1 MKRLLKT
8 LRDIFSI
15 DELRGRILFT
25 LLMLAIFRF
34 GSFVI
39 LPGIDSK
46 ALADSF
52 RQQGGGG
59 ILDLVNLF
67 VGGAFGRGAIFAL
80 GIMPY
85 ISASIILQL
94 MGAVV
99 PAIQKIQKEGE
110 SGIRKINQLT
120 RYLTVAITAVQ
131 AAAYVVNLQTDHGN
145 AIVAD
150 PYFFWI
156 STIFVLTAG
165 TLFLVWVGERIT
177 ENGIGNGVSLIIAIG
192 IIADLPLALI
202 TEFQANPV
210 MIFFV
215 EILAL
220 GLVTMA
226 VVLLTTGTRK
236 IPVNYAR
243 RMVGNKMMGSMTTT
257 ARQYIPLK
265 LNSANVMPIIFA
277 QAIMFIPATVFQF
290 QIFQDSDF
298 WMIFQQS
305 FSDYTSVG
313 YNIVF
318 ASLIIL
324 FSYFYTALVVNPQEI
339 ADQLKRQGGFI
350 PGVKPGKQTS
360 EFIDEVLTRITLPGA
375 LFLAAVAI
383 MPAIVAS
390 LGVSNQFAMFFG
402 GTSLLIMIGVVLD
415 TLQQIE
421 SHLKMRH
428 YDGLM
433 KSGRLLSR
441 NQVGAPTL

>member
-1 MKRLLKT
+1 MKRLFKT

-15 DELRGRILFT
+15 EELRGRILFT

-120 RYLTVAITAVQ
+120 RYLTVGITAVQ

-150 PYFFWI
+150 AYFFWI

-165 TLFLVWVGERIT
+165 TMFLVWVGERIT

-277 QAIMFIPATVFQF
+277 QAIMFIPATIFQF

-298 WMIFQQS
+298 WMSFQQA

-318 ASLIIL
+318 AALIIL

>member
-1 MKRLLKT
+1 MKRLIKT

-15 DELRGRILFT
+15 EELRGRILFT

-39 LPGIDSK
+39 LPGINSE
-46 ALADSF
+46 ALAASF
-52 RQQGGGG
+52 RQQSGGG

-110 SGIRKINQLT
+110 SGVRKINQLT
-120 RYLTVAITAVQ
+120 RYLTVAITAIQ
-131 AAAYVVNLQTDHGN
+131 AAAYVVNLQSDHGP

-150 PYFFWI
+150 DYFFWI
-156 STIFVLTAG
+156 STVFVLTAG
-165 TLFLVWVGERIT
+165 TMFLVWIGERIT

-215 EILAL
+215 ELLAL
-220 GLVTMA
+220 AMVTMA

-277 QAIMFIPATVFQF
+277 QAIMFIPSTIFQF
-290 QIFQDSDF
+290 QIFQNSDF
-298 WMIFQQS
+298 WMSFQTA

-313 YNIVF
+313 YNVVF

-350 PGVKPGKQTS
+350 PGVKPGKHTS

-390 LGVSNQFAMFFG
+390 LGVSSQFAMFFG

-441 NQVGAPTL
+441 SQVGATTL